1 LKPET
6 VNFKWLAAVLL
17 IAAAAPADLVNKLA
31 ETDPVAGPVVSG
43 IVQGTQPLDGVLLD
57 RQISSW
63 SEIGLTYMDA
73 VRLNSEV
80 TVSNDAVW
88 TGWITTGDLL
98 TNNTI
103 FLTEGEILESPVQAG
118 GVARFNV
125 TASSSGNGTGWSAW
139 VMVGTNQ
146 MSVPYQGSNGVLRIT
161 CGSTMPG
168 QTAGMTVSAVKITGY
183 SNASEAETP
192 KTVSGLRVIEEPADE
207 ESVTP
212 RWYVDAEAGRS
223 RAYSDAQLASYA
235 ADGAKTVSGAQLRLN
250 PTWTAVQSG
259 TAYILSAGEISGDG
273 SLAGTTNEFVFSKND
288 YPLLAFSSAASG
300 LHING
305 SMLVQAGSNAVVTL
319 YIATNGVVSE
329 PFGEWA
335 DSLVAGGW
343 HRPDG
348 YLTNSYPAAVNGSY
362 VLSYSAPFETSH
374 FFRAMQP
381 AGESV
386 ARVKADALSL
396 NGHRI
401 KDVSEIV
408 FTNGAKL
415 VVSGNTLIIQPAP

>member
-1 LKPET
+1 VKPKTGNLK
-6 VNFKWLAAVLL
+6 WMAAVLL
-17 IAAAAPADLVNKLA
+17 IAAAAPADLVNKPA
-31 ETDPVAGPVVSG
+31 ETDPVTGPVVSG

-63 SEIGLTYMDA
+63 SEIGLTYTDA

-103 FLTEGEILESPVQAG
+103 FLTEGETLESPVQSG

-125 TASSSGNGTGWSAW
+125 TAFSSGIGTGWSAW

-183 SNASEAETP
+183 SNAAEAEEP
-192 KTVSGLRVIEEPADE
+192 KTVSGLRVIEEPSDD

-212 RWYVDAEAGRS
+212 KWYVDIQTAGS
-223 RAYSDAQLASYA
+223 RAYSDTQLASYA
-235 ADGAKTVSGAQLRLN
+235 ADGTKTVSGAQLRLN
-250 PTWTAVQSG
+250 KTWTATQ
-259 TAYILSAGEISGDG
+259 TADKYILSAGEISGTG
-273 SLAGTTNEFVFSKND
+273 ELTGTTNAFVFSKND
-288 YPLLAFSSAASG
+288 YPLLEFSAAASG
-300 LHING
+300 LHINH
-305 SMLVQAGSNAVVTL
+305 STLVQVGSNAVVTL
-319 YIATNGVVSE
+319 YIATNGVVSA

-335 DSLVAGGW
+335 ANLTAGEW
-343 HRPDG
+343 HRPDS
-348 YLTNSYPAAVNGSY
+348 YLTNSYPVAVNGSY
-362 VLSYSAPFETSH
+362 VLSYAAPFETSN

-381 AGESV
+381 DGESV
-386 ARVKADALSL
+386 ARVKADTLSL

-401 KDVSEIV
+401 KDVSEVV

>member
-1 LKPET
+1 MKPLSIIG
-6 VNFKWLAAVLL
+6 FLFLAGAMTIPSQAGVMTW
-17 IAAAAPADLVNKLA
+17 PG
-31 ETDPVAGPVVSG
+31 ETDPVSGPVVSG

-63 SEIGLTYMDA
+63 SDIGLTYTDA

-103 FLTEGEILESPVQAG
+103 FLTEGESLESPVQSG
-118 GVARFNV
+118 GIARFNV

-146 MSVPYQGSNGVLRIT
+146 VSAPYQGSNGLLRIT
-161 CGSTMPG
+161 CESTMPG
-168 QTAGMTVSAVKITGY
+168 QTAGLTVSAVKITGY
-183 SNASEAETP
+183 SNAAEAEEP
-192 KTVSGLRVIEEPADE
+192 KTVSGLRVIEAPSEE

-212 RWYVDAEAGRS
+212 KWYVDTQAAAA
-223 RAYSDAQLASYA
+223 RAYSDTQLASYA

-250 PTWTAVQSG
+250 KTWTATQ
-259 TAYILSAGEISGDG
+259 TADKYILSAGELSGSG
-273 SLAGTTNEFVFSKND
+273 ELTGTTNAFVFSKND
-288 YPLLAFSSAASG
+288 YPLLEFSAAASG
-300 LHING
+300 LHINH
-305 SMLVQAGSNAVVTL
+305 STLVQIGTNAVVTVH
-319 YIATNGVVSE
+319 IATNGVVSA

-335 DSLVAGGW
+335 ENLTAGEW
-343 HRPDG
+343 HRPDS
-348 YLTNSYPAAVNGSY
+348 YLTNSYPTALNGSY
-362 VLSYSAPFETSH
+362 VLSYLAPFETSH

-381 AGESV
+381 DGESV
-386 ARVKADALSL
+386 ARVKADFLSL
-396 NGHRI
+396 NGNRI
-401 KDVSEIV
+401 KDVSEII

-415 VVSGNTLIIQPAP
+415 VVSGNTLTIQSVP